1 MTTTTHPQK
10 KRVEKIS
17 FLIIGTLLYSLYIS
31 LLLSPNDIGS
41 GGIMGI
47 TLVVQE
53 LFHTPIGLTQLL
65 LNIPLFILGFRFLRK
80 RFMFLSKHHRHCFFF
95 FNRLDS
101 DSNRSRIFK

>member
-1 MTTTTHPQK
+1 MTTTHPQK

-47 TLVVQE
+47 TLIIQE

-65 LNIPLFILGFRFLRK
+65 LNIPLFLLGFRFLRK
-80 RFMFLSKHHRHCFFF
+80 RFMFLSGIIVIASSF
-95 FNRLDS
+95 LIDW
-101 DSNRSRIFK
+101 I